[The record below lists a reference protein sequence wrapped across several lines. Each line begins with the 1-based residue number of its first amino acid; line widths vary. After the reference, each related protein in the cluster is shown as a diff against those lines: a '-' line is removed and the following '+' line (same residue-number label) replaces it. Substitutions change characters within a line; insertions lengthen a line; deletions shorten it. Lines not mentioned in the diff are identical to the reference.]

1 MEYKEMTI
9 PKSVNDEMK
18 QIMVR
23 TVIRTL
29 LTALVVVETIVIA
42 MKYFGFTPS
51 AQPFVIVLLIVGS
64 LMAVIGNNFVMHATT
79 RLNAR
84 ETILWKW
91 GNNVQ
96 ASGFVITLIAAFL

>member
-1 MEYKEMTI
+1 MAI

-18 QIMVR
+18 RIMVS
-23 TVIRTL
+23 TVMKTV
-29 LTALVVVETIVIA
+29 LTATVVLIIIFIA
-42 MKYFGFTPS
+42 MKYFGFVPA
-51 AQPFVIVLLIVGS
+51 AQPFVIALLILGS

-91 GNNVQ
+91 GNSIQ
-96 ASGFVITLIAAFL
+96 STGFVITLVAAFL